1 MVLRAVFPRLNAWL
15 NALPDPRVRQM
26 CLYTAAH
33 LWWHIIGTYL
43 SRTGSRNGFDEQ
55 RQSGAAA
62 WNLGLLC
69 GQTAE
74 DPRFQGQPTVT
85 CSDNAAHHAS
95 RVDPEAVAQI
105 PVLMFHDLLDRR
117 LFDDARLLD
126 RWYRMVVDGSV
137 KEKCRQGF
145 EQGGKSC
152 TNGARY
158 RYVLQLSVV
167 GPQGTLFPLMHQ
179 EMDIRDPVADKE
191 DCELRSFA
199 RLSVRLKK
207 GVSQTAHL
215 PGGRLALLLPNRRG
229 DLQTV

>member
-1 MVLRAVFPRLNAWL
+1 MVLALFPKLNAWL
-15 NALPDPRVRQM
+15 NALPDPRVRPM

-33 LWWHIIGTYL
+33 VWWHIIGTYL

-74 DPRFQGQPTVT
+74 DPRFAGHPTVT
-85 CSDNAAHHAS
+85 GSDNAAHHAS

-105 PVLMFHDLLDRR
+105 LGLRFRDLLERR
-117 LFDDARLLD
+117 LFDGSRLLG
-126 RWYRMVVDGSV
+126 RWYRLVLDGSV

-145 EQGGKSC
+145 EQGGKSA

-158 RYVLQLSVV
+158 RCVLQASV
-167 GPQGTLFPLMHQ
+167 M
-179 EMDIRDPVADKE
+179 
-191 DCELRSFA
+191 
-199 RLSVRLKK
+199 
-207 GVSQTAHL
+207 GVQ
-215 PGGRLALLLPNRRG
+215 
-229 DLQTV
+229 